1 MTALGTAS
9 GTVTGL
15 DALVRGWCPGALRP
29 MESGDGLIVRLRIS
43 LGVVD
48 IVLAEQIARWSRR
61 WGNGQID
68 LSNRG
73 NLQLRGLSP
82 QHLPDL
88 HDALAE
94 YGLLERG
101 EASEA
106 VRNVIAS
113 PLAGLDPAAVLDV
126 RPIAKG
132 LEQRLTGNAS
142 LHGLPGKFGFAI
154 DDGGSLGL
162 DDVAADIRFVA
173 RPTTDGPAFAIHLAG
188 ASRDP
193 LGPCRPD
200 ALMDVA
206 EALSRVFLRRRI
218 GRHTEIRRM
227 RDLVA
232 ECGAE
237 AIGREAG
244 LAPVGLPRTARVIH
258 PPRFLGVHPLGV
270 TAFVGVGLPYGRIT
284 AEDVAELASIAAVDG
299 ARDLRLTPWRAIL
312 LPVPSL
318 SAAHAVSAGLV
329 GRSFIRDPD
338 DPVRR
343 IAACPGAPSCERGTV
358 PVRSD
363 AACLAA
369 EIAGVPGC
377 GIVLHVSGCEKGC
390 AHPRPATVTLV
401 GRNGR
406 YDLVRDGIASGSPAL
421 RNMTLDQAAQQ
432 VRHIVASQPRGGA
445 A

>member
-1 MTALGTAS
+1 MTL
-9 GTVTGL
+9 TGL

-48 IVLAEQIARWSRR
+48 IALAGQIADWSRR

-68 LSNRG
+68 LTNRG
-73 NLQLRGLSP
+73 NLQLRGLAP
-82 QHLPDL
+82 RHLPDL

-94 YGLLERG
+94 YGLLESS
-101 EASEA
+101 EAGEA
-106 VRNVIAS
+106 VRNVMTS
-113 PLAGLDPAAVLDV
+113 PLAGLDPAAELDV
-126 RPIAKG
+126 RPIARG
-132 LEQRLTGNAS
+132 LEQRLAGDAS

-162 DDVAADIRFVA
+162 DDVAADVRFVA
-173 RPTTDGPAFAIHLAG
+173 RPATDGPAFAVYLAG
-188 ASRDP
+188 ASLDP

-200 ALMDVA
+200 ALVDVA

-218 GRHTEIRRM
+218 GRHTAIRRM

-232 ECGAE
+232 ACGAE
-237 AIGREAG
+237 AIGREAE
-244 LAPVGLPRTARVIH
+244 LAPVGSPGSERVVNPRC
-258 PPRFLGVHPLGV
+258 FLGVQPLGAA
-270 TAFVGVGLPYGRIT
+270 AFVGVGLKFGRL
-284 AEDVAELASIAAVDG
+284 AAGDVGELASIAAANG
-299 ARDLRLTPWRAIL
+299 ARDLRLTPWRTIL

-318 SAAHAVSAGLV
+318 SAAHAVLAGLV
-329 GRSFIRDPD
+329 GRSFICDSD

-343 IAACPGAPSCERGTV
+343 IAACPGAPSCGHGTV
-358 PVRSD
+358 PVRRD
-363 AACLAA
+363 AAQLAA

-390 AHPRPATVTLV
+390 AHPRLAMVTLV

-406 YDLVRDGIASGSPAL
+406 YDLVRDGVASGAPAL

-432 VRHIVASQPRGGA
+432 VRHIVANQPPSGA

>member
-1 MTALGTAS
+1 MTAS
-9 GTVTGL
+9 GL
-15 DALVRGWCPGALRP
+15 DAMVRGWCPGALRP

-43 LGVVD
+43 LGVVG
-48 IVLAEQIARWSRR
+48 IALAEQIARWSRR

-68 LSNRG
+68 LTNRG

-82 QHLPDL
+82 RHLPEL
-88 HDALAE
+88 QDALAE
-94 YGLLERG
+94 CGLLESSEAG
-101 EASEA
+101 EA
-106 VRNVIAS
+106 VCNVISS

-126 RPIAKG
+126 RPIARD
-132 LEQRLTGNAS
+132 LEQRLAGNAS

-162 DDVAADIRFVA
+162 DDVAADIRFIA
-173 RPTTDGPAFAIHLAG
+173 QPMANGPAFEVHLAG
-188 ASRDP
+188 APRDP

-200 ALMDVA
+200 ALVDVA
-206 EALSRVFLRRRI
+206 EALSRVFLCLRT
-218 GRHTEIRRM
+218 GRHTAIRRM

-232 ECGAE
+232 AYGAE

-244 LAPVGLPRTARVIH
+244 LAPVGSPVTARIVH
-258 PPRFLGVHPLGV
+258 PSHFLGVHPLGKA
-270 TAFVGVGLPYGRIT
+270 AFVGIGLPFGRIT
-284 AEDVAELASIAAVDG
+284 AEDVAELASAAATNG

-318 SAAHAVSAGLV
+318 LAAHAVSAGLV
-329 GRSFIRDPD
+329 GRTFICDPD

-343 IAACPGAPSCERGTV
+343 IAACPGAPSCDRGTA

-363 AACLAA
+363 AARLAA

-390 AHPRPATVTLV
+390 AHPRSATVTLV
-401 GRNGR
+401 CRNGR
-406 YDLVRDGIASGSPAL
+406 YDLVRDGIASDSPAL
-421 RNMTLDQAAQQ
+421 RNMTLDQAGQK